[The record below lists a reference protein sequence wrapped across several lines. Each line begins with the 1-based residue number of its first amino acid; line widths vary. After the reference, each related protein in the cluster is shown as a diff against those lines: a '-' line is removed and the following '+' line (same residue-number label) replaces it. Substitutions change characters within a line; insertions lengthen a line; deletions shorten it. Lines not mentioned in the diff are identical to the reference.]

1 MGEAKR
7 KGMFMQEENVVEIT
21 IRLTKD
27 GLVSVKAPENKIMVL
42 GLLEAAKGVVISS
55 AVKRESPIVVP
66 SMESLR
72 GQIKAN

>member
-1 MGEAKR
+1 
-7 KGMFMQEENVVEIT
+7 
-21 IRLTKD
+21 
-27 GLVSVKAPENKIMVL
+27 LVSVKAPENKIMVL